1 MEDSYGKNEI
11 IAFCVKQNLKMRVH
25 LLAIFSLITC
35 LLVTPIHSQRLLT
48 KPIVLI
54 DPGHGGTDYGAV
66 SGSRIKEKDIVLN
79 IALKIQ
85 QFNTLV
91 FENRF
96 EIYLTRHRD
105 TLISLGDRSKLAQV
119 LKADVFVSL
128 HCNQADNAFAKGL
141 EVYVFNNGIYKR
153 SSTYLAY
160 QIQAEAKE
168 KLGFKTRGIKQA
180 NFQVLRETKLVCPA
194 VLVELGFLS
203 ATDEADYL
211 EQSYKQDALALV
223 VLQSLIKYLEL

>member
-35 LLVTPIHSQRLLT
+35 LLVTPIHSQRLPR

-66 SGSRIKEKDIVLN
+66 SGNGIKEKDIVLN
-79 IALKIQ
+79 ITLKMQ
-85 QFNTLV
+85 QLNTLV

-105 TLISLGDRSKLAQV
+105 TLISLGDRGKLAQV
-119 LKADVFVSL
+119 LKPDVFISL
-128 HCNQADNAFAKGL
+128 HCNQADNAFAKGI
-141 EVYVFNNGIYKR
+141 EVYVFDDSIYKR
-153 SSTYLAY
+153 SSTFIAY
-160 QIQAEAKE
+160 QIESEAKG
-168 KLGFKTRGIKQA
+168 KLGLKSRGVKQA
-180 NFQVLRETKLVCPA
+180 NFQVLRETQSVCPA

-211 EQSYKQDALALV
+211 EQSGKQDALALV
-223 VLQSLIKYLEL
+223 VLESLIKYFEL